1 MLSRQLFAQQ
11 TPNVGSAKPVS
22 PTNQCA
28 DKVLGD
34 IIFAAPASH
43 WLARAVQVRPH
54 VTPVLVRMVSAVLYQ
69 EALIASQQIQ
79 PVSVRQ
85 EARVQ
90 VSITLTTETYKNIT
104 VRAVLERLAKA
115 ILDVFLEDCCVKM
128 ATAFLK
134 LVILARTVASVFL
147 VGV

>member
-1 MLSRQLFAQQ
+1 ML
-11 TPNVGSAKPVS
+11 
-22 PTNQCA
+22 
-28 DKVLGD
+28 
-34 IIFAAPASH
+34 
-43 WLARAVQVRPH
+43 RPH
-54 VTPVLVRMVSAVLYQ
+54 VTTVFVRMVSAVLYQ

-90 VSITLTTETYKNIT
+90 VFITHTETYKNIT

-115 ILDVFLEDCCVKM
+115 CLDVLLECSARM
-128 ATAFLK
+128 ATAYLN
-134 LVILARTVASVFL
+134 LVILARTAIVASVFL

>member
-1 MLSRQLFAQQ
+1 
-11 TPNVGSAKPVS
+11 
-22 PTNQCA
+22 
-28 DKVLGD
+28 
-34 IIFAAPASH
+34 
-43 WLARAVQVRPH
+43 
-54 VTPVLVRMVSAVLYQ
+54 MVSAVLYQ

-90 VSITLTTETYKNIT
+90 VFITLTTETYKNIT

-115 ILDVFLEDCCVKM
+115 SLDVFLEDCCVKM
-128 ATAFLK
+128 ATVFLK

>member
-1 MLSRQLFAQQ
+1 MR
-11 TPNVGSAKPVS
+11 GSAKPVS
-22 PTNQCA
+22 PTNQSA

-54 VTPVLVRMVSAVLYQ
+54 ATPVFVRMVSAVLYQ

-90 VSITLTTETYKNIT
+90 VFITHTETYKNIT
-104 VRAVLERLAKA
+104 VRAVLERLAKDS
-115 ILDVFLEDCCVKM
+115 LDVLLECSARM
-128 ATAFLK
+128 ATAYLN
-134 LVILARTVASVFL
+134 LVILARTAIAASACKVS
-147 VGV
+147 V